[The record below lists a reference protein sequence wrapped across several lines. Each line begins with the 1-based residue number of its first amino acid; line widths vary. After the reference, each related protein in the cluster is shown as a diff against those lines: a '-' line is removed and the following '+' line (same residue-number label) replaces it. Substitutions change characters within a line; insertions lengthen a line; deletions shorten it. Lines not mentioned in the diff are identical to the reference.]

1 MNKFYIEQGELHKI
15 DSISKHGMQA
25 FTNALHIHEQIRLYN
40 TVPLFLDQHLE
51 RITKTLQTYTIAIPN
66 NFDNERIQR
75 YITRLL
81 NVNKVYKG
89 GVCSI
94 HIFPDMEQTSWRFAL
109 FIDALPKPE
118 FSFNTNGWH
127 AVLNQTCMQTMPYTP
142 SICSWHMAWQFT
154 AQRIQTQQHIDAVC
168 FVNEHNQIVG
178 SSQGDIVLCND
189 TQVQIISLF
198 PSPLAHYIAHLLEKN
213 SYSVSINTSIAP
225 KQLELADEIFI
236 INPIDGI
243 RWVSKYNNSIYRCI
257 QTKKMWQILVK
268 QLMG

>member
-89 GVCSI
+89 GV
-94 HIFPDMEQTSWRFAL
+94 
-109 FIDALPKPE
+109 
-118 FSFNTNGWH
+118 
-127 AVLNQTCMQTMPYTP
+127 
-142 SICSWHMAWQFT
+142 
-154 AQRIQTQQHIDAVC
+154 
-168 FVNEHNQIVG
+168 
-178 SSQGDIVLCND
+178 
-189 TQVQIISLF
+189 
-198 PSPLAHYIAHLLEKN
+198 
-213 SYSVSINTSIAP
+213 
-225 KQLELADEIFI
+225 
-236 INPIDGI
+236 
-243 RWVSKYNNSIYRCI
+243 
-257 QTKKMWQILVK
+257 
-268 QLMG
+268 